1 MEGHGSGELSSNR
14 WPLTRSEGRSGAGWE
29 PLQDRRLRRGAAW
42 EEAEEWLVR
51 LAGNGM
57 MTWRGEELCG
67 ELVSRSWEVQQGEGR
82 VAPLVAGGDWGAQR
96 WTNLSG
102 PGARGAGDQP
112 PHRRQWDRPRLLCPL
127 CPLQSPVSRSV
138 QPCLLLRG
146 DWVGQPLSHPG
157 PQQTSVINPSLP
169 TSHLEVR
176 GQRSAPDPSGSLN

>member
-14 WPLTRSEGRSGAGWE
+14 WPLQPAGEGRSGAGWE
-29 PLQDRRLRRGAAW
+29 LLQDRRPRRGPAW
-42 EEAEEWLVR
+42 EGTEERLVR
-51 LAGNGM
+51 LAGNGGA

-102 PGARGAGDQP
+102 PGARGARDQP
-112 PHRRQWDRPRLLCPL
+112 PHRRQWDRPRLLWPR
-127 CPLQSPVSRSV
+127 CPLQNPVSRSV

-146 DWVGQPLSHPG
+146 DWVGQPLSHRNHSRHP
-157 PQQTSVINPSLP
+157 
-169 TSHLEVR
+169 
-176 GQRSAPDPSGSLN
+176 